1 MYRLRFK
8 NTKGRPDPPS
18 LAWRDDPLFSIG
30 ELFIQLLP
38 PPKPKAV
45 DVASFWASGLLR
57 PVLPRVL
64 VAGLA
69 VGWVDV
75 PIRYSA
81 PDNGVDLDVMGKYII
96 KLLGK

>member
-1 MYRLRFK
+1 M
-8 NTKGRPDPPS
+8 
-18 LAWRDDPLFSIG
+18 
-30 ELFIQLLP
+30 
-38 PPKPKAV
+38 
-45 DVASFWASGLLR
+45 ASFWASGLLR